1 MEQVKRN
8 AIAGIRRAGLT
19 PIYIGNVLKYPRTT
33 VYDVCKNYDRSGD
46 VSRPPHKPR
55 RDRKLTSGFPNGL
68 KRSVKANPT
77 IPKTILAKERGST
90 GERSKEASP
99 N

>member
-1 MEQVKRN
+1 MEQEKRN

-33 VYDVCKNYDRSGD
+33 VYEVCKNYDRSSD
-46 VSRPPHKPR
+46 VSLAPYKSK
-55 RDRKLTSGFPNGL
+55 RDRKLTSRFPNGL

-77 IPKTILAKERGST
+77 IPETV
-90 GERSKEASP
+90 P
-99 N
+99 